1 MTALHAV
8 FRRFTQ
14 ILFVAAAAMPLPML
28 AQTTLWNT
36 TADGNWTDP
45 TKWTNGVPASNY
57 NVGFQV
63 FTPRGVGGGGG
74 YTTEITYDYTGPSIT
89 LNNLSVPHNGPQTG
103 QLTQDG
109 NRLAALTE
117 SVFGVYQLSGSG
129 INAVTNTL
137 TLGGQYVLD
146 TGGVSAGELD
156 DGGTFTH
163 ISGGVTVTGLLALA
177 HTTGAGVYS
186 MVNGSLTAGSES
198 VGEVGNGTFTQF
210 GGTHVVNNVVGSS
223 LLVGANVG
231 SAGAFTLS
239 AGSLTTQGTVVGNR
253 GSGAFTQNNGSHTTP
268 TLYLAYYPGA
278 VGSYTLNGGTLSV
291 SGSELIADDQG
302 SVATFT
308 QTLGNHSVGSLT
320 IASGPAGSQGTYNL
334 ISGTLSVGTSEIV
347 GNTGSG
353 AFNQS
358 GGAHTITGPLTIA
371 NGVGSSGSYALSAGN
386 LSANSL
392 TNNGAF
398 TQTGGSLVVNGN
410 LSNNNF
416 MTLNGADSIAGTF
429 ANNGQAALTGGTVVL
444 TSTAPSHV
452 NNGILDLAPGFALNL
467 GGAAVKF
474 NNFGTMTLP
483 GAAITGAGSF
493 TNGGT
498 GVFSGHGIISTGS
511 FLNAGLLDIDSGTL
525 RINPSFSNL
534 AGGSIYLGAVTAN
547 LSGTGST
554 TLTNAGLI
562 QGLGQVSIT
571 VNNNGTIEPVGG
583 TLQFTGLSNNA
594 AGLIRITSGNKVRA
608 PMLDS
613 AGTISLVGGTY
624 DGIAAL
630 SNTGT
635 IAGFGI
641 FASPGLTNNG
651 SITFTGGLTTVNG
664 PVTNAPAKKIVV
676 QYNPAIFT
684 GPVTNNGTF
693 QVISTTATFA
703 GGFSGN
709 PTSAPV
715 PQFGAALVLSTGV
728 LQAAYVRQNSLTLD
742 GNVNIYPRA
751 GGGDTSVLNSI
762 AFNSSSARLDLA
774 DTALIVDYTGSSP
787 LSMLRTKIIQG
798 YNGGTWTGN
807 GITSS
812 SAAANPAK
820 YALGYAEASDAL
832 GLSGANT
839 ADFQGQTADATSAL
853 VRLTVYGDANLDGVV
868 NFIDLVKL
876 AQNYNGP
883 GEKSWGQGDFNFD
896 GTVDFVDLVKL
907 AQNYGGSFPTE
918 PVASAFA
925 AVPEPGAT
933 LLVVIAAYGLARRR
947 WPNH

>member
-1 MTALHAV
+1 MTALHIV
-8 FRRFTQ
+8 LRRFAR
-14 ILFVAAAAMPLPML
+14 ILLLAAAAMPLPAL

-36 TADGNWTDP
+36 TVDGNWTDP
-45 TKWTNGVPASNY
+45 TKWTNGVPGNNY
-57 NVGFQV
+57 VVGFQGFFFKGNPV
-63 FTPRGVGGGGG
+63 I
-74 YTTEITYDYTGPSIT
+74 TEVNYDYTGPSIT
-89 LNNLSVPHNGPQTG
+89 LNSLSIPVNFKQTV
-103 QLTQDG
+103 QLTQDANG
-109 NRLAALTE
+109 LAALSE
-117 SVFGVYQLSGSG
+117 NISG
-129 INAVTNTL
+129 IYQQNGGNNAVTNTL
-137 TLGGQYVLD
+137 TLGGQYFIDGASL
-146 TGGVSAGELD
+146 SAGEID
-156 DGGTFTH
+156 VGGTFTH
-163 ISGGVTVTGLLALA
+163 TSFGSVAVTRLLSLA
-177 HTTGAGVYS
+177 HTVGGGTYS
-186 MVNGSLTAGSES
+186 MGAGSLTAGSEFI
-198 VGEVGNGTFTQF
+198 GEAGNGTFTQTA
-210 GGTHVVNNVVGSS
+210 GTHVVNSFGGNS
-223 LLVGANVG
+223 LLIGANVG
-231 SAGAFTLS
+231 STGAFTLS
-239 AGSLTTQGTVVGNR
+239 GGTLATQGTIIGNH
-253 GSGAFTQNNGSHTTP
+253 GSGTFTQNNSTSHTAP
-268 TLYLAYYPGA
+268 FLYLAYYPGTA
-278 VGSYTLNGGTLSV
+278 GTYNLNGGTLTV
-291 SGSELIADDQG
+291 SGGELIGDDKG
-302 SVATFT
+302 AVATFT
-308 QTLGNHSVGSLT
+308 QTLGNHSVGSLS

-334 ISGTLSVGTSEIV
+334 IAGTLSVGTAEYV
-347 GNTGSG
+347 GDTGSG

-386 LSANSL
+386 LGASSL

-398 TQTGGSLVVNGN
+398 TQSGGSLVVNGN
-410 LSNNNF
+410 LTNNNF
-416 MTLNGADSIAGTF
+416 MTLNGADSISGTF
-429 ANNGQAALTGGTVVL
+429 SNNGQAALTGGTLVL

-467 GGAAVKF
+467 GAAAVKF

-562 QGLGQVSIT
+562 QGLGQVS
-571 VNNNGTIEPVGG
+571 VNVINNGTIEPVGG
-583 TLQFTGLSNNA
+583 TLQFTSLSNNA

-608 PMLDS
+608 PILDS

-641 FASPGLTNNG
+641 FASPGLTNSG

-664 PVTNAPAKKIVV
+664 PVTNAATKKIQV

-715 PQFGAALVLSTGV
+715 PQFGAALVQSAGV

-762 AFNSSSARLDLA
+762 AFNSSSAKLDLA

-933 LLVVIAAYGLARRR
+933 LFVFIAAYGLARRR